1 MRKFFCLAILVASML
16 SFGCIQKTTYMVYYD
31 ANNPERIEEPFL
43 LDVKVT
49 GKTKYNK
56 EGSANAIEV
65 GELLHAKL
73 VENLKKENLYLTD
86 YEQDIN
92 KYMLVVNIEYFQP
105 GSAAKRALQGITGFG
120 DGGTSVLR
128 VEAYLSAI
136 KKHNGEYIV
145 ANRIVKLPSGDT
157 ESAEER
163 YGSNSSGGDPLI
175 WLLATGITAA
185 ADMAEEASEGKGSSV
200 IKGTAYKIV
209 KVIKGSFISS
219 KGVK

>member
-1 MRKFFCLAILVASML
+1 MRKFFCLAILVSSML
-16 SFGCIQKTTYMVYYD
+16 SFGCIKKTTYMVYYD

-65 GELLHAKL
+65 GELLHARL

-92 KYMLVVNIEYFQP
+92 KYMLVVNIDYFQP
-105 GSAAKRALQGITGFG
+105 GSAGKRALQGITGFG
-120 DGGTSVLR
+120 DGTSVLE
-128 VEAYLSAI
+128 VKAYLSAI

-157 ESAEER
+157 KSAEDL
-163 YGSNSSGGDPLI
+163 YGSNSSGDPLV